1 MRPSLV
7 EIQGHPPP
15 NAPSPLSFQA
25 HIETGGEGRMSV
37 QGTALLFL
45 LGVCHSDVVRPR
57 LGVTCL
63 WPWGSTSLYKKVW
76 HRAETTNVQ

>member
-37 QGTALLFL
+37 HGTALLFL
-45 LGVCHSDVVRPR
+45 LGVCHSDAVRPR
-57 LGVTCL
+57 RYLSLALGL
-63 WPWGSTSLYKKVW
+63 NFPFQKGL
-76 HRAETTNVQ
+76 AQG